1 VIPEPLFDETRRLG
15 RPQRMA
21 GLDWKSEAAATVIHP
36 LLKGTGD
43 PPERH
48 RRGKISKTRIEV
60 SIRVFFAKDYCHS
73 ERSEESRIFFAA
85 ALLEMFCFKTRVC
98 WLQPFNALTLQRI

>member
-48 RRGKISKTRIEV
+48 WRGKI
-60 SIRVFFAKDYCHS
+60 
-73 ERSEESRIFFAA
+73 
-85 ALLEMFCFKTRVC
+85 
-98 WLQPFNALTLQRI
+98 

>member
-15 RPQRMA
+15 CPQKMA
-21 GLDWKSEAAATVIHP
+21 GLDWKSDAAATVIHP

-48 RRGKISKTRIEV
+48 RRGKISKTRIEI
-60 SIRVFFAKDYCHS
+60 SIRVFLLRTFVILSEAKNLG
-73 ERSEESRIFFAA
+73 FF
-85 ALLEMFCFKTRVC
+85 LPQRRNEQPEMF
-98 WLQPFNALTLQRI
+98 